1 MLYHIYFFSQ
11 IILVA
16 TPSPRSFLYP
26 FGHRFLP
33 NGNVTLKGKEVGDFF
48 VLFAVFG
55 FFATLR
61 VALAFLQPS

>member
-1 MLYHIYFFSQ
+1 MLW
-11 IILVA
+11 
-16 TPSPRSFLYP
+16 YP

-33 NGNVTLKGKEVGDFF
+33 NGNVTLKGKEFGDFF

-61 VALAFLQPS
+61 VALAFFATFLVPF